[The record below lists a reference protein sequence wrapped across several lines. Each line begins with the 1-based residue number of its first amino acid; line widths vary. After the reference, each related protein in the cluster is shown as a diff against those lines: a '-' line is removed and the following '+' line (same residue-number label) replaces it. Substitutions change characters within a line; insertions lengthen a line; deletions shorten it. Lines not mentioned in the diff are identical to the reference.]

1 MAPPDAEAKLVYA
14 GASDETIGSAM
25 HRIGFVVFPGFQ
37 LMGFAA
43 VTAFEMANATL
54 ADAAYGVELLSES
67 GGAVQSSAG
76 FSVNTPSFR
85 NTTAADPA
93 YDTVIFGAGT
103 SIEPM
108 TPALLAF
115 ARASLQTAR
124 RVAAPCTGA
133 FILAEAGLLG
143 GRRATTHWAFARQL
157 QERFP
162 DVRVEEDRIF
172 IIDGSVW
179 TSAGMTA
186 SIDLALAMI
195 EKDHGQDVAR
205 AVARKLVVYHRRA
218 GGQSQFSALL
228 ELEPKSDRIQRSID
242 YARANLRNT
251 LSVDELADAASLS
264 PRQFSRAFR
273 AETGQSPAKAVE
285 TIRVEAA
292 RLMMEQGRHSM
303 DVIAE
308 QTGFADRD
316 RMRRA
321 FLRTLGQPPQTI
333 RRNAR
338 SETAASH

>member
-1 MAPPDAEAKLVYA
+1 
-14 GASDETIGSAM
+14 M

-43 VTAFEMANATL
+43 VTAFEMVNAEL
-54 ADAAYGVELLSES
+54 GEPAYAIDLLSEA

-76 FSVNTPSFR
+76 FGVITKAFDE
-85 NTTAADPA
+85 TT
-93 YDTVIFGAGT
+93 YDTVMFGAAAV
-103 SIEPM
+103 IEPM
-108 TPALLAF
+108 TPGLIEF
-115 ARASLQTAR
+115 ARRSFQTSR
-124 RVAAPCTGA
+124 RMAAPCTGA
-133 FILAEAGLLG
+133 FVLAESGLLD

-162 DVRVEEDRIF
+162 AVKVEEDRIF
-172 IIDGSVW
+172 IVDGSVW

-186 SIDLALAMI
+186 GIDLALAMV
-195 EKDHGQDVAR
+195 EKDHGAEIAR

-228 ELEPKSDRIQRSID
+228 ELEPKSDRIQKSID
-242 YARANLRNT
+242 FAKANLRSV
-251 LSVDELADAASLS
+251 LSVEELADAAGLS
-264 PRQFSRAFR
+264 ARQFSRAFR

-285 TIRVEAA
+285 TLRVEAA

-308 QTGFADRD
+308 EAGFADRD

-321 FLRTLGQPPQTI
+321 FLRTFGQPPQTI

-338 SETAASH
+338 QGVPEHVLA